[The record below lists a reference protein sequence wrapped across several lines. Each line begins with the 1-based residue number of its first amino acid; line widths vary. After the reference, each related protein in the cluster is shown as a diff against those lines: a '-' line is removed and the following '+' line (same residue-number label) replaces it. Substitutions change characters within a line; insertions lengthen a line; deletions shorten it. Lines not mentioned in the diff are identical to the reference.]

1 MKNHFKL
8 RTAAGLVCLG
18 LVMQTS
24 AYLPASAEAKSGMTI
39 NEVCSKNTSY
49 DTGSGQFF
57 DWIEL
62 YNGGSSAADLS
73 GWGALRQSRQALS
86 LGGAA

>member
-73 GWGALRQSRQALS
+73 GWGLS
-86 LGGAA
+86 DKADKPYL